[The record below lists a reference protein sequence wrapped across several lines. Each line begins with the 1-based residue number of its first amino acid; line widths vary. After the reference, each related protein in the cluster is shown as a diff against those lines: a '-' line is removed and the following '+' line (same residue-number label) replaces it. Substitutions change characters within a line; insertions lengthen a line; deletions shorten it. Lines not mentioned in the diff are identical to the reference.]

1 MGGGSTAQIGTAA
14 GRQPLDYVAIYTQRG
29 EMVGY
34 HNSRGWRPHGWVVQ
48 VKAELRSGS
57 ILSENRQTSCAP
69 LAFASGFDGTE
80 LERKER

>member
-1 MGGGSTAQIGTAA
+1 MVAQHRS
-14 GRQPLDYVAIYTQRG
+14 RQQQGDNHWITWQYTLREEKWSG
-29 EMVGY
+29 ITTVGA
-34 HNSRGWRPHGWVVQ
+34 GWRPHGWVVQ